1 MTKKVIF
8 WILTVVITLFTAYY
22 QRTTGPTYPKRFKVM
37 IDSTEYKYS
46 LPRSQNGYSDCKVKI
61 ALADPLITGKI
72 IYRRFPTS
80 DSWDTLSFNREAET
94 LIAWLPKQ
102 KAAGKL
108 EYKVEL
114 YRDGKF
120 LEIANNE
127 VIKIRFKDNVP
138 AIVLI
143 PHILFIFA
151 AMLLSTLSAFFA
163 LGKIPSY
170 RFYTGMTLLMFL
182 LGGMI
187 FGPIVQKFAFNEYW
201 TGFPYGKDLTDNKA
215 LIGFLAWVIAWL
227 GNLKKERKYLVIV
240 AALVVLVISYIP
252 HSARGSELNYDSGTI
267 KTGMIYL
274 SSILVCYKIIK
285 PEFGLGSNT
294 KEEES

>member
-1 MTKKVIF
+1 MAKKVIF
-8 WILTVVITLFTAYY
+8 WTLTVIITLFTAYY
-22 QRTTGPTYPKRFKVM
+22 QRTTGPTYPKTFKVT
-37 IDSTEYKYS
+37 IDSIDYKYS
-46 LPRSQNGYSDCKVKI
+46 LPRSQNGYSDCKVKLD
-61 ALADPLITGKI
+61 LADPLITGKI
-72 IYRRFPTS
+72 AYRRFPTN
-80 DSWDTLSFNREAET
+80 DPWDTLSFNRESES

-114 YRDGKF
+114 FRNGNSI
-120 LEIANNE
+120 EIPDNE
-127 VIKIRFKDNVP
+127 IIKIRFKDNVP
-138 AIVLI
+138 AFVLI
-143 PHILFIFA
+143 PHIIFIFT

-170 RFYTGMTLLMFL
+170 RFYTGLTLLMFL
-182 LGGMI
+182 LGGMV
-187 FGPIVQKFAFNEYW
+187 FGPIVQKYAFGEYW

-227 GNLKKERKYLVIV
+227 GNLKKERKYLVIL
-240 AALVVLVISYIP
+240 AAVIVLIISYIP
-252 HSARGSELNYDSGTI
+252 HSARGSELNYESGAI

-285 PEFGLGSNT
+285 PDMGFN
-294 KEEES
+294 KED